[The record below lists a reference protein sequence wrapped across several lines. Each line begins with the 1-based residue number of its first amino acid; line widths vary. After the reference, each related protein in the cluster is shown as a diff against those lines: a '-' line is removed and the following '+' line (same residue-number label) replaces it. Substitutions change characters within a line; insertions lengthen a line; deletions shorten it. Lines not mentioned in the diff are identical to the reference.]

1 VDDDRASHHDAS
13 PLESLCCSAHPLRRC
28 ASAASRL
35 AGRTDRRCR
44 PPTVRRAGVRAPRP
58 TGPEPE
64 APHRTTRL
72 RAIGID
78 LSQSV
83 GVSIARRQPA
93 NDSFISSRPSPGSS
107 ALVSSNVSAPA
118 WTVGKRRGRSWGAH
132 GRPSAPQT
140 SSERSRCQ
148 PGRRARRFPRR
159 RGPREPVS
167 KTPWTQRTKIGWK
180 SGLMS
185 WRNWCHGKRTVP
197 GASV

>member
-148 PGRRARRFPRR
+148 PGRRATCSAFPTP
-159 RGPREPVS
+159 PRPARACLKNPLDSEDENRLEIGAHELAELVS
-167 KTPWTQRTKIGWK
+167 R
-180 SGLMS
+180 
-185 WRNWCHGKRTVP
+185 
-197 GASV
+197 